1 MCGLAGFVQR
11 GGFPASQGELTASK
25 MADAIAHRGP
35 DDSGV
40 WLDDRAGV
48 ALASRRLAVIDLS
61 AAGHQ
66 PMCSHS
72 GRYVIAFN
80 GEIYNH
86 QELRHRL
93 DGPTG
98 SAVRWIGDSDTES
111 LLAAIERLGLKTAL
125 RSAVGMFAFA
135 LWDRQERELW
145 LARDRIG
152 EKPLYY
158 GWQNDVFMFASELKS
173 LVCHPA
179 FDGTVDREALTL
191 YLRHNYIPGPW
202 SIYQGIRKLVPGTF
216 VTMGFGK
223 ESLQVGAAPEPEEY
237 WSLREVIAAG
247 RQHPFEGDA
256 GEAVE
261 ALHEVLR
268 QAVGSQLEADVPLG
282 AFLSGGIDSS
292 TVVALMQECSPRPVR
307 TFTIGFNEPKYN
319 EAGHAKE
326 VAHHLGADHTELYVS
341 PQDALDVIPR
351 LPLLYDE
358 PFSDSSQIPTSMV
371 SAMTR
376 EHVTVALSG
385 DGGDELFGGY
395 PRYYRA
401 RSLWRYRV
409 PVPNS
414 LSLVYRKA
422 IAAVPPRWGKTRL
435 YDGADKLSE
444 LLEFQEPEQLY
455 FRLVS
460 HWTAPVAI
468 VLDSSEPQ
476 TTMSNYQ
483 AWPHSPELE
492 SRMMAIDSLTYL
504 PDDILV
510 KVDRAAMGVSLETRA
525 PFLDHRVVEL
535 AWRLPLSVK
544 ISRTEGKWILR
555 QVLYRHVPRSLVD
568 RPKRGFGV
576 PMESWLRG
584 PLKDWAESLLDERRL
599 RDEGYFRPTPI
610 RRRWGEHLDGTR
622 RWDACIWDI
631 LMFQAWLEEN
641 RTRTAPA
648 DLA

>member
-11 GGFPASQGELTASK
+11 GGFPSPQGERIASK
-25 MADAIAHRGP
+25 MADMIAHRGP
-35 DDSGV
+35 DDAGV
-40 WLDDRAGV
+40 WIDGHAGV

-86 QELRHRL
+86 HELRHQLNGRN
-93 DGPTG
+93 G
-98 SAVRWIGDSDTES
+98 SAVRWIGNSDTES
-111 LLAAIERLGLKTAL
+111 LLAAIEHLGLETAL

-135 LWDRQERELW
+135 LWDRQERELY

-152 EKPLYY
+152 EKPLYF
-158 GWQNDVFMFASELKS
+158 GWQNGVLVFASEIKS
-173 LVCHPA
+173 LVHHPA
-179 FDGTVDREALTL
+179 FAGIVDRGALAL

-202 SIYQGIRKLVPGTF
+202 SIYQGIRKLTPGTF
-216 VTMGFGK
+216 VKIAFGNV
-223 ESLQVGAAPEPEEY
+223 SSPVGAEVGPEPY
-237 WSLREVIAAG
+237 WSLQEVITAG
-247 RQHPFEGDA
+247 RARPFEGDA

-268 QAVGSQLEADVPLG
+268 QAVASQIEADVPLG

-292 TVVALMQECSPRPVR
+292 TVVALMQETSPRPAR
-307 TFTIGFNEPKYN
+307 TFTIGFAEPAYN
-319 EAGHAKE
+319 EAEHAKD
-326 VAHHLGADHTELYVS
+326 VANHLGTDHTELYVS

-351 LPLLYDE
+351 LPRLYDE

-376 EHVTVALSG
+376 QHVTVALSG

-395 PRYYRA
+395 TRYFRTRA
-401 RSLWRYRV
+401 LWKYLG

-414 LSLVYRKA
+414 IRRVYQGL
-422 IAAVPPRWGKTRL
+422 IAAVPPRLGRSRTVDR
-435 YDGADKLSE
+435 ARKLSE
-444 LLEFQEPEQLY
+444 IMDFQEPEQLY
-455 FRLVS
+455 YRLQS
-460 HWTAPVAI
+460 HWKAPDAI
-468 VLDSSEPQ
+468 VRHASEPQ
-476 TTMSNYQ
+476 SRMSDYR
-483 AWPHSPELE
+483 AWPSSPDME
-492 SRMMAIDSLTYL
+492 SRMMGIDTLTYL

-544 ISRTEGKWILR
+544 IRKNESKWVLR
-555 QVLYRHVPRSLVD
+555 QILYRHVPATLVE
-568 RPKRGFGV
+568 RPKMGFGV
-576 PMESWLRG
+576 PLESWLRG
-584 PLKDWAESLLDERRL
+584 PLKDWAESLLDENRL
-599 RDEGYFRPTPI
+599 RDDGYFRPAPI
-610 RRRWGEHLDGTR
+610 RQRWIEHIDGSR

-631 LMFQAWLEEN
+631 LMFQAWLDEN
-641 RTRTAPA
+641 RRQ
-648 DLA
+648 

>member
-11 GGFPASQGELTASK
+11 GGFPASQGKLTASK
-25 MADAIAHRGP
+25 MADMIAHRGP
-35 DDSGV
+35 DDAGV
-40 WLDDRAGV
+40 WIDDRAGV

-93 DGPTG
+93 DGRTG
-98 SAVRWIGDSDTES
+98 SAVRWFGNSDTES
-111 LLAAIERLGLKTAL
+111 LLAAIEHLGLETAL

-158 GWQNDVFMFASELKS
+158 GWQNGVFMFASELKS

-179 FDGTVDREALTL
+179 FDGTVDREALVL

-202 SIYQGIRKLVPGTF
+202 SIYQGIRKLAPGTF

-223 ESLQVGAAPEPEEY
+223 ESLQVGAEPEPQAY
-237 WSLREVIAAG
+237 WSLHEVIEAG
-247 RQHPFEGDA
+247 RQCPFEGDA

-307 TFTIGFNEPKYN
+307 TFTIGFEEPAYN
-319 EAGHAKE
+319 EAEHARA
-326 VAHHLGADHTELYVS
+326 VANHLGADHTEMYVS

-395 PRYYRA
+395 TRYFRA
-401 RSLWRYRV
+401 RALWKYLGPAPNWMRRAYRGAV
-409 PVPNS
+409 
-414 LSLVYRKA
+414 
-422 IAAVPPRWGKTRL
+422 AAVPPRWGRSRTFDR
-435 YDGADKLSE
+435 ACKLSE
-444 LLEFQEPEQLY
+444 ILDFQEPEQLY
-455 FRLVS
+455 HRLLS
-460 HWTAPVAI
+460 HWRSPAAVVRHGCEPPTA
-468 VLDSSEPQ
+468 
-476 TTMSNYQ
+476 MSDHRR
-483 AWPHSPELE
+483 WPDAPDME
-492 SRMMAIDSLTYL
+492 SRMMAIDTMTYL

-544 ISRTEGKWILR
+544 IRKNEGKWILR
-555 QVLYRHVPRSLVD
+555 QILYRHVPVNLVE
-568 RPKRGFGV
+568 RPKMGFGV
-576 PMESWLRG
+576 PLESWLRG
-584 PLKDWAESLLDERRL
+584 PLKDWAESLLDESRL
-599 RDEGYFRPTPI
+599 RGEGYFHPAPI
-610 RRRWGEHLDGTR
+610 RKRWTEHIDGTR

-631 LMFQAWLEEN
+631 LMFQAWLDEV
-641 RTRTAPA
+641 RR
-648 DLA
+648 L

>member
-1 MCGLAGFVQR
+1 MCGLAGFVQQ
-11 GGFPASQGELTASK
+11 GGFQSAEAELIAVK
-25 MADAIAHRGP
+25 MADRIAHRGP

-40 WLDDRAGV
+40 WLDGGAGI

-61 AAGHQ
+61 PAGHQ
-66 PMCSHS
+66 PMRSHS

-93 DGPTG
+93 DGRTG
-98 SAVRWIGDSDTES
+98 SPVRWVGNSDTES
-111 LLAAIERLGLKTAL
+111 LLTAIEHLGLETAL

-135 LWDRQERELW
+135 LWDRQERDLW

-158 GWQNDVFMFASELKS
+158 GWQNGVLMFASELKS
-173 LVCHPA
+173 LVRHPA
-179 FDGTVDREALTL
+179 FDGTVDREALAL

-202 SIYQGIRKLVPGTF
+202 SIYQGIRKLAPGTF
-216 VTMGFGK
+216 VKIEFGK
-223 ESLQVGAAPEPEEY
+223 ESFRAGAEPQPEAY
-237 WSLREVIAAG
+237 WSLHEVIEAG
-247 RQHPFEGDA
+247 RAHPFEGDA
-256 GEAVE
+256 GSAVE

-268 QAVGSQLEADVPLG
+268 QAVASQLEADVPLG

-292 TVVALMQECSPRPVR
+292 TIVALMQTCSPRPVR
-307 TFTIGFNEPKYN
+307 TFTIGFDEPAYN
-319 EAGHAKE
+319 EAQHAKA
-326 VAHHLGADHTELYVS
+326 VANHLGTDHTEMYVS

-395 PRYYRA
+395 TRYFRT
-401 RSLWRYRV
+401 RTLWKFLS
-409 PVPNS
+409 PVPNWTQR
-414 LSLVYRKA
+414 VYQRA
-422 IAAVPPRWGKTRL
+422 MAAFPPRWVRSRTFDR
-435 YDGADKLSE
+435 ACKLSE
-444 LLEFQEPEQLY
+444 IMDFQEPEQLY
-455 FRLVS
+455 YRLHS
-460 HWTAPVAI
+460 HWKEPAAI
-468 VLDSSEPQ
+468 VRHTSEPQ
-476 TTMSNYQ
+476 TCMSDHRT
-483 AWPHSPELE
+483 WPDTPDLE
-492 SRMMAIDSLTYL
+492 SRMMAIDALTYL

-535 AWRLPLSVK
+535 AWRLPLAVK
-544 ISRTEGKWILR
+544 IRKNESKWILR

-568 RPKRGFGV
+568 RPKTGFGV
-576 PMESWLRG
+576 PMESWLKG
-584 PLKDWAESLLDERRL
+584 PLNEWAESLLDESRL
-599 RDEGYFRPTPI
+599 RDEGYFLPESI
-610 RRRWGEHLDGTR
+610 RTRWTEHLEGTR

-631 LMFQAWLEEN
+631 LMFQAWLDE
-641 RTRTAPA
+641 TRRR
-648 DLA
+648 